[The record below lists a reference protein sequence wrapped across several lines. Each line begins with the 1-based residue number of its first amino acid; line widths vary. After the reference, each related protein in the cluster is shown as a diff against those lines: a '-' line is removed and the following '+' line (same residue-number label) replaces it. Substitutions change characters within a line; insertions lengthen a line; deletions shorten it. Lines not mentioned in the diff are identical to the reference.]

1 MGRRLAPAHFSCALP
16 RGATGFSAAS
26 VQPSPMSPMRP
37 ARLLV
42 VVLAALSV
50 TACGSLSRDAY
61 TASDLAGPPPQG
73 LAELRFNAS
82 DSDAAIRF
90 AEPARKRASAQR
102 TFDVLA
108 LSGGGSNGAY
118 GAGVLA
124 GWTKR
129 GERPEFDIV
138 TGVSTGALTAPF
150 AFLGPSW
157 DDRLAEAYTGKA
169 AGKVL
174 KPRGLGLLFHTSVYS
189 ASGLR
194 ALVDANVTDDLL
206 QAIVAEHRRGRRLLI
221 ATTNLDTEETV
232 IWDMGAIASRGDPA
246 SRQLFKDVL
255 VASASIPGVLPPTL
269 IEIPSPNAE
278 KGGRRLSEMHVD
290 GGVTIPFFVAPE
302 SLLLWT
308 AAKGQVR
315 PGRLYVI
322 VNGKV
327 GGSFGFT
334 KGNAGAIVGRSWDAM
349 SKALMRTHL
358 AASSAFARRNG
369 GQLLYAAIP
378 DSADV
383 DTSGLDFASDNREAL
398 FRMGYERAQAGWA
411 WSLTDEPA
419 EVPPGTPTVP
429 APPAISGR

>member
-1 MGRRLAPAHFSCALP
+1 
-16 RGATGFSAAS
+16 
-26 VQPSPMSPMRP
+26 MRP
-37 ARLLV
+37 TPLARLLAI
-42 VVLAALSV
+42 VLAALSLG
-50 TACGSLSRDAY
+50 ACGSLSRDAY
-61 TASDLAGPPPQG
+61 TASDLAGPPPEG
-73 LAELRFNAS
+73 LAGLRFNAS

-90 AEPARKRASAQR
+90 AEPARKRAQTQR

-118 GAGVLA
+118 GAGLLV

-150 AFLGPSW
+150 AFLGPAW
-157 DDRLAEAYTGKA
+157 DDRLAEAYTGKD
-169 AGKVL
+169 AGRIL
-174 KPRGLGLLFHTSVYS
+174 RPRGLGLLFHTSIYS
-189 ASGLR
+189 SRGLR
-194 ALVDANVTDDLL
+194 AVVDANVTDDLL
-206 QAIVAEHRRGRRLLI
+206 AAIVAEHRRGRRLLI

-232 IWDMGAIASRGDPA
+232 IWDMGAIAGRGDPA
-246 SRQLFKDVL
+246 ARQLFKDVL

-269 IEIPSPNAE
+269 IEVERPHSE
-278 KGGRRLSEMHVD
+278 KGSRRLSEMHVD

-308 AAKGQVR
+308 AAKDQAR

-327 GGSFGFT
+327 GGAFGFT
-334 KGNAGAIVGRSWDAM
+334 KGKAGAIVGRSWDAM

-369 GQLLYAAIP
+369 GQLFYAAIP
-378 DSADV
+378 DSAEV
-383 DTSGLDFASDNREAL
+383 DTSGLDFESDNRAAL
-398 FRMGYERAQAGWA
+398 FRMGFERAEAGWA
-411 WSLTDEPA
+411 WSLSDAPA
-419 EVPPGTPTVP
+419 EVPPAQPAVP
-429 APPAISGR
+429 APPSIGGR

>member
-1 MGRRLAPAHFSCALP
+1 
-16 RGATGFSAAS
+16 
-26 VQPSPMSPMRP
+26 MRP
-37 ARLLV
+37 ARLLAI
-42 VVLAALSV
+42 VLAALSLS
-50 TACGSLSRDAY
+50 ACGSLSRDVYSA
-61 TASDLAGPPPQG
+61 TDLAGPPPKG

-157 DDRLAEAYTGKA
+157 DDRLTEAYTGKA
-169 AGKVL
+169 AGKIL
-174 KPRGLGLLFHTSVYS
+174 KPRGLGMLFHPSVYS
-189 ASGLR
+189 ARGLR
-194 ALVDANVTDDLL
+194 ELVDANVTDDLL
-206 QAIVAEHRRGRRLLI
+206 QAIAAEHKRGRRLLI

-232 IWDMGAIASRGDPA
+232 IWDMGAIAMRGDEA
-246 SRQLFKDVL
+246 SRQLFKEVL
-255 VASASIPGVLPPTL
+255 VASASIPGVFPPTL
-269 IEIPSPNAE
+269 IEIQGA
-278 KGGRRLSEMHVD
+278 GRHLSEMHVD

-308 AAKGQVR
+308 AARGQAR

-327 GGSFGFT
+327 GGTFGFT
-334 KGNAGAIVGRSWDAM
+334 KGKAGAIVGRSWDAM

-369 GQLLYAAIP
+369 GQLFYAAIP
-378 DSADV
+378 DSADL
-383 DTSGLDFASDNREAL
+383 DTSGLDFANDNRAAL
-398 FRMGYERAQAGWA
+398 FRMGFERAQAGWA

-419 EVPPGTPTVP
+419 EVPPGAPTVP
-429 APPAISGR
+429 APPAISGQ

>member
-1 MGRRLAPAHFSCALP
+1 MRTLRVTIVALALLGLMGL
-16 RGATGFSAAS
+16 
-26 VQPSPMSPMRP
+26 
-37 ARLLV
+37 
-42 VVLAALSV
+42 
-50 TACGSLSRDAY
+50 TACGSLSRDTY
-61 TASDLAGPPPQG
+61 TAKDLAGPPPQG

-82 DSDAAIRF
+82 DSDAAIHF
-90 AEPARKRASAQR
+90 AEPARKRAAVQR

-118 GAGVLA
+118 GAGVLV

-150 AFLGPSW
+150 AFLGPTW
-157 DDRLAEAYTGKA
+157 DDRLTEAYTGKA
-169 AGKVL
+169 AGKIL
-174 KPRGLGLLFHTSVYS
+174 KSRGLGLLFHPSVYS
-189 ASGLR
+189 NKGLR

-232 IWDMGAIASRGDPA
+232 IWDMGAIAARGDAA

-255 VASASIPGVLPPTL
+255 VASASIPGVFPPAL
-269 IEIPSPNAE
+269 IDVQGE
-278 KGGRRLSEMHVD
+278 GHGRHLSEMHVD

-308 AAKGQVR
+308 AGKGDAK

-327 GGSFGFT
+327 GGAFGFT
-334 KGNAGAIVGRSWDAM
+334 KGGAVSIVGRSWDAM

-358 AASSAFARRNG
+358 AASSSFARRNG
-369 GQLLYAAIP
+369 GQLFYSAIP
-378 DSADV
+378 ETADV
-383 DTSGLDFASDNREAL
+383 DTSGLDFNAVNRNAL
-398 FRMGYERAQAGWA
+398 FNLGKERAEAGWA
-411 WSLTDEPA
+411 WALPDVPT
-419 EVPPGTPTVP
+419 EVPAGGPTIP
-429 APPAISGR
+429 APPAISGH

>member
-1 MGRRLAPAHFSCALP
+1 
-16 RGATGFSAAS
+16 
-26 VQPSPMSPMRP
+26 MSLMRP
-37 ARLLV
+37 IRLFAI
-42 VVLAALSV
+42 VLAALSLS
-50 TACGSLSRDAY
+50 ACGSLSRDTY
-61 TASDLAGPPPQG
+61 SASDLAGPAPKG

-82 DSDAAIRF
+82 DSDASIRF
-90 AEPARKRASAQR
+90 AEPARKRASTQR

-150 AFLGPSW
+150 AFLGSSW
-157 DDRLAEAYTGKA
+157 DDRLTEAYTGKA
-169 AGKVL
+169 AGKIL
-174 KPRGLGLLFHTSVYS
+174 KPRGLGMLFHPSVYS
-189 ASGLR
+189 AAGLR
-194 ALVDANVTDDLL
+194 ELVDLNVTDDLL
-206 QAIVAEHRRGRRLLI
+206 QAIVAEHKRGRRLLI

-232 IWDMGAIASRGDPA
+232 IWDMGAIAMRGDPA
-246 SRQLFKDVL
+246 SRQLFKEVL
-255 VASASIPGVLPPTL
+255 VASASIPGVFPPTL
-269 IEIPSPNAE
+269 IEIQGPS
-278 KGGRRLSEMHVD
+278 RHLSEMHVD

-327 GGSFGFT
+327 GGTFGFT
-334 KGNAGAIVGRSWDAM
+334 KGKAGAIVGRSWDAM

-369 GQLLYAAIP
+369 GQLFYAAIP
-378 DSADV
+378 DSAEL
-383 DTSGLDFASDNREAL
+383 DTSGLDFESDNRAAL
-398 FRMGYERAQAGWA
+398 FRMGFERAEAGWA

-419 EVPPGTPTVP
+419 EVPPGAPTVP
-429 APPAISGR
+429 APPSIGGQ

>member
-1 MGRRLAPAHFSCALP
+1 
-16 RGATGFSAAS
+16 
-26 VQPSPMSPMRP
+26 MRP
-37 ARLLV
+37 LRLLA
-42 VVLAALSV
+42 VLCLALSL
-50 TACGSLSRDAY
+50 TACGSLSRDTYSAK
-61 TASDLAGPPPQG
+61 DLAGPAPKG

-82 DSDAAIRF
+82 DSDAAVRF
-90 AEPARKRASAQR
+90 AEPARRRAQAQR

-118 GAGVLA
+118 GAGVLV

-157 DDRLAEAYTGKA
+157 DARLTEAYTGKA
-169 AGKVL
+169 AGKIL
-174 KPRGLGLLFHTSVYS
+174 KARGLGVLFHPSVYS
-189 ASGLR
+189 DSGLR
-194 ALVDANVTDDLL
+194 ALVDANVTDALL
-206 QAIVAEHRRGRRLLI
+206 QAIVAEHKRGRRLLI

-232 IWDMGAIASRGDPA
+232 IWDMGAIASRGDAA
-246 SRQLFKDVL
+246 SRLLFKEVL
-255 VASASIPGVLPPTL
+255 VASASIPGVFPPSL
-269 IEIPSPNAE
+269 IEIQGHSRE
-278 KGGRRLSEMHVD
+278 KGGRHLSEMHVD

-308 AAKGQVR
+308 AARGQAR

-327 GGSFGFT
+327 GGTFGFT
-334 KGNAGAIVGRSWDAM
+334 KGKTGAIIGRSWDAM

-369 GQLLYAAIP
+369 GQLFYAAIP
-378 DSADV
+378 DSTDL
-383 DTSGLDFASDNREAL
+383 DTSGLDFADDNRTAL
-398 FRMGYERAQAGWA
+398 FRMGVERAEAGWA

-419 EVPPGTPTVP
+419 DIPPAQPAVP
-429 APPAISGR
+429 APAAIGGR

>member
-1 MGRRLAPAHFSCALP
+1 
-16 RGATGFSAAS
+16 
-26 VQPSPMSPMRP
+26 MSLMRP
-37 ARLLV
+37 NRPFAPIRLCAI
-42 VVLAALSV
+42 VLAALSLS
-50 TACGSLSRDAY
+50 ACGSLSRDTY
-61 TASDLAGPPPQG
+61 SASDLAGPAPQG

-82 DSDAAIRF
+82 DSDASIRF
-90 AEPARKRASAQR
+90 AEPARKRASTQR

-157 DDRLAEAYTGKA
+157 DDRLTEAYTGKA
-169 AGKVL
+169 AGKIL
-174 KPRGLGLLFHTSVYS
+174 KPRGLGMLFHPSVYS
-189 ASGLR
+189 AAGLR
-194 ALVDANVTDDLL
+194 ELVDLNVTDDLL
-206 QAIVAEHRRGRRLLI
+206 QAIVAEHKRGRRLLI

-232 IWDMGAIASRGDPA
+232 IWDMGAIAMRGDPA
-246 SRQLFKDVL
+246 SRQLFKEVL
-255 VASASIPGVLPPTL
+255 VASASIPGVFPPSL
-269 IEIPSPNAE
+269 IEIQGPS
-278 KGGRRLSEMHVD
+278 RHLSEMHVD

-327 GGSFGFT
+327 GGTFGFT
-334 KGNAGAIVGRSWDAM
+334 KGKAGAIVGRSWDAM

-369 GQLLYAAIP
+369 GQLFYAAIP
-378 DSADV
+378 DSADL
-383 DTSGLDFASDNREAL
+383 DTSGLDFESDNRAAL
-398 FRMGYERAQAGWA
+398 FRMGFERAQAGWA
-411 WSLTDEPA
+411 WSLSDEPA
-419 EVPPGTPTVP
+419 EVPPAQPAVP
-429 APPAISGR
+429 APPSIGGR

>member
-1 MGRRLAPAHFSCALP
+1 
-16 RGATGFSAAS
+16 
-26 VQPSPMSPMRP
+26 MRP
-37 ARLLV
+37 ARLLAPV
-42 VVLAALSV
+42 RLLVVLAALSLS
-50 TACGSLSRDAY
+50 ACGSLSRDTY
-61 TASDLAGPPPQG
+61 SASDLAGPPPQG
-73 LAELRFNAS
+73 LAGLRFNAS
-82 DSDAAIRF
+82 DSDAAVRF
-90 AEPARKRASAQR
+90 AEPARRRAQAQR

-129 GERPEFDIV
+129 GERPDFDIV

-150 AFLGPSW
+150 AFLGPRW
-157 DDRLAEAYTGKA
+157 DDRLTEAYTGKA
-169 AGKVL
+169 AGQIL
-174 KPRGLGLLFHTSVYS
+174 KPRGLGMLFHPSVYS

-194 ALVDANVTDDLL
+194 AVVDASVTDDLL
-206 QAIVAEHRRGRRLLI
+206 AAIVAEHKRGRRLLI

-255 VASASIPGVLPPTL
+255 VASASIPGVFPPTL
-269 IEIPSPNAE
+269 IGVEGP
-278 KGGRRLSEMHVD
+278 GRHLSEMHVD

-308 AAKGQVR
+308 AARGQAR

-327 GGSFGFT
+327 GGTFGFT
-334 KGNAGAIVGRSWDAM
+334 KGKAGAIVGRSWDAM

-369 GQLLYAAIP
+369 GQLFYAAIP
-378 DSADV
+378 DSADL
-383 DTSGLDFASDNREAL
+383 DTSGLDFANDNRAAL

-411 WSLTDEPA
+411 WSLSDAPA
-419 EVPPGTPTVP
+419 DVPPGAPSVP
-429 APPAISGR
+429 APPMTGGR